1 MSTGLETWNQNL
13 AELGAVYP
21 MVGTE
26 VVLAFVG
33 IASWIIWHLLQIKE
47 ENKVINE
54 EDALFSD
61 KEQLAKAARI
71 SNAQTLNEALEEHGK
86 DYRHNHQS

>member
-21 MVGTE
+21 MPGSE
-26 VVLAFVG
+26 YILAFIG
-33 IASWIIWHLLQIKE
+33 IASWVIWHLIQIKG
-47 ENKVINE
+47 ENKVLDE
-54 EDALFSD
+54 EEVIFSD

-71 SNAQTLNEALEEHGK
+71 SNAQTLNEALEEHGR
-86 DYRHNHQS
+86 DYRHDHQS